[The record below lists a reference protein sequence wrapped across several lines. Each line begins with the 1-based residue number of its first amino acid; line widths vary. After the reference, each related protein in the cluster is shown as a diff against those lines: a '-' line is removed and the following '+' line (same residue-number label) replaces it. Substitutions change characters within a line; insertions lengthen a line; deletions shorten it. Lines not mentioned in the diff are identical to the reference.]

1 MKEGKRKKDIRKVKA
16 IRFTEEELESI
27 KKEMHAFEYL
37 SFSKYVRDT
46 ILRKT
51 KYKSRGKVKD
61 REILGRIDGLSRQIE
76 KIGHNYNQLIKSYNT
91 LHQARAL
98 TIPIVDEHIQQLE
111 DLTRMVYE
119 TQLQVISEIDK
130 IATINNTKN

>member
-1 MKEGKRKKDIRKVKA
+1 MTTEKRNRKTVKG

-27 KKEMHAFEYL
+27 KKEMQAFDYL
-37 SFSKYVRDT
+37 SFSKFIRDT
-46 ILRKT
+46 VLHKT

-61 REILGRIDGLSRQIE
+61 RELLGRIDELSKKVER
-76 KIGHNYNQLIKSYNT
+76 IGHNYNQLIKSYNT

-111 DLTRMVYE
+111 ELTRRVYNI
-119 TQLQVISEIDK
+119 QLDVIKQIDEF
-130 IATINNTKN
+130 ATEKKTE

>member
-1 MKEGKRKKDIRKVKA
+1 MKKEEDKRQNKT
-16 IRFTEEELESI
+16 IRFTKKELESI
-27 KKEMHAFEYL
+27 KSDMDAFEYL

-46 ILRKT
+46 VLHKT

-61 REILGRIDGLSRQIE
+61 REILGRIDKLSQQVE

-98 TIPIVDEHIQQLE
+98 TIPIVDEHIQKLE
-111 DLTRMVYE
+111 DLTRAVYNI
-119 TQLQVISEIDK
+119 QLDVIKQIDEFATEKKSE
-130 IATINNTKN
+130 

>member
-1 MKEGKRKKDIRKVKA
+1 MKKEEDKRQNKT
-16 IRFTEEELESI
+16 IRFTRKELESI
-27 KKEMHAFEYL
+27 KSDMDAFEYL

-46 ILRKT
+46 VLHKT

-61 REILGRIDGLSRQIE
+61 REILGRIDKLSQQVE

-98 TIPIVDEHIQQLE
+98 TIPIVDEHIQKLE
-111 DLTRMVYE
+111 DLTRAVYNI
-119 TQLQVISEIDK
+119 QLDVIKQIDEFATEKKSE
-130 IATINNTKN
+130 

>member
-1 MKEGKRKKDIRKVKA
+1 MKNEEDKRYNKT
-16 IRFTEEELESI
+16 IRFTKKELESI
-27 KKEMHAFEYL
+27 KSDMDAFEYL

-46 ILRKT
+46 VLHKT

-61 REILGRIDGLSRQIE
+61 REILGRIDKLSQQVE

-98 TIPIVDEHIQQLE
+98 TIPIVDEHIQKLE
-111 DLTRMVYE
+111 DLTRAVYNI
-119 TQLQVISEIDK
+119 QLDVIKQIDEFATEKKSE
-130 IATINNTKN
+130 